1 MNENRFIKITFRNG
15 KSIVWD
21 AEKDE
26 WDDYSM
32 RSADKI
38 FIIWRKGNKTSLSE
52 STKIFR
58 PLSAKPALGVLP

>member
-38 FIIWRKGNKTSLSE
+38 FIIWRKGNKVAFYNVDNVSSIVV
-52 STKIFR
+52 K
-58 PLSAKPALGVLP
+58 